1 MLMILT
7 FISLL
12 NICNFCTVL
21 YIDVPRPLSNDL
33 GVFLLQNIDAE
44 RKKSQVGWN
53 ICVIVNINTCLNPF
67 FRSVYYIVNKVTL
80 QSLLLIY
87 KCILLPINICI
98 CTA

>member
-21 YIDVPRPLSNDL
+21 NIDVPRPLSNDL

-44 RKKSQVGWN
+44 RKKIASWAGTYV
-53 ICVIVNINTCLNPF
+53 L
-67 FRSVYYIVNKVTL
+67 
-80 QSLLLIY
+80 
-87 KCILLPINICI
+87 
-98 CTA
+98 

>member
-12 NICNFCTVL
+12 SICNFCTVL

-44 RKKSQVGWN
+44 RKKIASWAGTYV
-53 ICVIVNINTCLNPF
+53 L
-67 FRSVYYIVNKVTL
+67 
-80 QSLLLIY
+80 
-87 KCILLPINICI
+87 
-98 CTA
+98 